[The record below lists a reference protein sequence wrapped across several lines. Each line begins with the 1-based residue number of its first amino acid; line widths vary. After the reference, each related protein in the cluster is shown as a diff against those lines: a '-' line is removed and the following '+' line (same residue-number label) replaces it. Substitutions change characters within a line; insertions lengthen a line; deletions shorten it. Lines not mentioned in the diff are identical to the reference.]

1 MKKNIFVILFL
12 LLVIVLNAQEKS
24 LRAYLSYATFAVP
37 GGNSYVETYL
47 AIEGNSVVFAD
58 KEDGTFQA
66 SVEISMIFKQEEK
79 VINFAKYELK
89 SPVVYDLN
97 KTIFGIIDQQRFSLT
112 NGEYLLEIEIADLNN
127 PEVPAFK
134 TAETIVLDYNN
145 TDIQISAVQLV
156 EGFEV
161 TQNESILTK
170 NGYDLIPLV
179 YAFYPESVNLLHFYS
194 EIYNTETVFGKDSK
208 YLANYYIESYEG
220 MSKMKD
226 FFSRKR
232 MESKPVNILLN
243 TVDISQLP
251 SGNYHLVVEVRN
263 QKNEVTAVNKVFFQ
277 RSNPKV
283 QYNLNDLAS
292 VNIGNTFVNKI
303 TQIDTLREYLYCIAP
318 IASENERDYAYN
330 LAKTNDLAT
339 MQRFFYNF
347 WQKRS
352 FEDPE
357 TKWQEYLQ
365 EVIKVNAAYKTP
377 VKKGYNTDRGI
388 VYLKYGPPNS
398 IVEVYSEPGAY
409 PYEIWHFYTLG
420 NQRNKRFVFATKDM
434 VTNDFAL
441 IHSDAIGELSNYRWQ
456 LDIYKRTWDPNNI
469 DQAGPE
475 DAFGNRAFDFY
486 KNPR

>member
-1 MKKNIFVILFL
+1 MKKCIFTILVFLFL
-12 LLVIVLNAQEKS
+12 FGVNAQEKS
-24 LRAYLSYATFAVP
+24 LRAYLSYATFALP
-37 GGNSYVETYL
+37 GSDAYIETYL
-47 AIEGNSVVFAD
+47 AIEGPSVIFV
-58 KEDGTFQA
+58 KNENESFQA
-66 SVEISMIFKQEEK
+66 SVEISMLFKQQDK

-97 KTIFGIIDQQRFSLT
+97 KVNFGIIDQQRFSLP
-112 NGEYLLEIEIADLNN
+112 NGEYELEIEIADINN

-134 TAETIVLDYNN
+134 TIETILLDYNT
-145 TDIQISAVQLV
+145 TDVQISAIQLV
-156 EGFEV
+156 ENFEL

-179 YAFYPESVNLLHFYS
+179 YAYYPESVNQLRFYS
-194 EIYNTETVFGKDSK
+194 EIYNTQIVFGEESK

-232 MESKPVNILLN
+232 MDSKPVNILLN
-243 TVDISQLP
+243 TIDITQLP
-251 SGNYHLVVEVRN
+251 SGNYNLVVEIRN
-263 QKNEVTAVNKVFFQ
+263 QNNEVAALNKVFFQ

-283 QYNLNDLAS
+283 QYNLSDLAS
-292 VNIGNTFVNKI
+292 VNVGNTFVNRI
-303 TQIDTLREYLYCIAP
+303 VQIDTLRDYLHCIAP
-318 IASENERDYAYN
+318 VASENERDYAYN
-330 LAKTNDLAT
+330 LSKTSDIAT

-352 FEDPE
+352 YDDPE
-357 TKWQEYLQ
+357 TAWQNYLQ
-365 EVIKVNAAYKTP
+365 EVLKVNVAYKTP
-377 VKKGYNTDRGI
+377 VKRGYNTDRGR
-388 VYLKYGPPNS
+388 VYLKYGPPNNL
-398 IVEVYSEPGAY
+398 VEVYSEPGAY
-409 PYEIWHFYTLG
+409 PYEIWHYYTLG

-434 VTNDFAL
+434 VTNDFVL

-475 DAFGNRAFDFY
+475 DAFGNRAYDFY